1 MFGSERTRRIL
12 AVAACAAAL
21 AAGGAAAQSTD
32 RIAQMSA
39 ADARAFTLDQVRA
52 IAAVARAG
60 GRHENAQCRA
70 AAVRAGHLGA
80 AAIDAVVHADQARE
94 RAFRA
99 VGAQAA
105 DDPVVQENYRRVATA
120 TLEARQSVTGTI
132 ASCPELVA
140 LRR

>member
-1 MFGSERTRRIL
+1 MFESERTRRIL

-21 AAGGAAAQSTD
+21 ASGGAAAQPTD
-32 RIAQMSA
+32 RIAPMSA
-39 ADARAFTLDQVRA
+39 AEARAFTLEQIRA

-80 AAIDAVVHADQARE
+80 AAIDAVVHAE
-94 RAFRA
+94 
-99 VGAQAA
+99 QAA

-120 TLEARQSVTGTI
+120 TLEARQSATETI

-140 LRR
+140 LHR